1 MSDQA
6 PQQPDQAPPPP
17 SQDMAE
23 IWREWLTQTERQFNA
38 FFNQSMNTEPFAR
51 SMGGY
56 TEMTAAYQRMVTE
69 GMQRYLTFMNMPSRT
84 DVISLGETLRT
95 IEDRLG
101 RIEETLQ
108 IAAAAVEMS
117 DDRSVPRREP
127 VRTRRPPGFPLADE
141 AQPIPES
148 MRR

>member
-141 AQPIPES
+141 AQSIPEG

>member
-6 PQQPDQAPPPP
+6 PQQPTQE
-17 SQDMAE
+17 MMG

-51 SMGGY
+51 SLGGY
-56 TEMTAAYQRMVTE
+56 TEMTSAYQRMVTE
-69 GMQRYLTFMNMPSRT
+69 GMQRYLTFMNLPSRT
-84 DVISLGETLRT
+84 DIIGLGETLRT
-95 IEDRLG
+95 IEDRLA

-108 IAAAAVEMS
+108 IAAEAVEMS
-117 DDRSVPRREP
+117 DDRSVPRSEP

-141 AQPIPES
+141 AQPIPEG

>member
-6 PQQPDQAPPPP
+6 PQQP
-17 SQDMAE
+17 SQDMTE
-23 IWREWLTQTERQFNA
+23 VWREWLTQTERQFNA

-51 SMGGY
+51 SIGGY

-84 DVISLGETLRT
+84 DIIGLGETLRT
-95 IEDRLG
+95 IEDRLA

-108 IAAAAVEMS
+108 IAAEAVEMS
-117 DDRSVPRREP
+117 DDRPVPHSEP

>member
-141 AQPIPES
+141 AQPIPEG

>member
-6 PQQPDQAPPPP
+6 PPQP

-108 IAAAAVEMS
+108 IAAEAVEMS
-117 DDRSVPRREP
+117 DDRSVLRREP

-141 AQPIPES
+141 EQSIPES

>member
-6 PQQPDQAPPPP
+6 PQQP
-17 SQDMAE
+17 SQDMTE
-23 IWREWLTQTERQFNA
+23 VWREWLTQTERQFNA
-38 FFNQSMNTEPFAR
+38 FFNQNMNTEPFAR
-51 SMGGY
+51 GIGGF

-84 DVISLGETLRT
+84 DIIGLGETLRT
-95 IEDRLG
+95 IEDRLA

-108 IAAAAVEMS
+108 IAAEAVEMS
-117 DDRSVPRREP
+117 DDRSVPHNEP

>member
-6 PQQPDQAPPPP
+6 PQQP
-17 SQDMAE
+17 SQDMTE
-23 IWREWLTQTERQFNA
+23 VWREWLTQTERQFNA

-84 DVISLGETLRT
+84 DVIGLGETLRT
-95 IEDRLG
+95 IEDRLA

-108 IAAAAVEMS
+108 IAAEAVGMN
-117 DDRSVPRREP
+117 DGHSVPHKKP
-127 VRTRRPPGFPLADE
+127 VRTRRPSGFPLADE
-141 AQPIPES
+141 AQPIPEGL
-148 MRR
+148 RR

>member
-6 PQQPDQAPPPP
+6 PQQP
-17 SQDMAE
+17 SQDVMG

-108 IAAAAVEMS
+108 IAAEAVEMS
-117 DDRSVPRREP
+117 DDRFVPRREP

-141 AQPIPES
+141 AQPIPEG
-148 MRR
+148 MRK